1 MTNPVETAGEE
12 RLRRWRL
19 VLGGGE
25 ADGTGA
31 ALGTADQGMDE
42 ALAAVYEGALM
53 RSVPRPA
60 AAGAGLGPSAPAV
73 VRWLGDIRAY
83 FPSTV
88 VRVIQQDA
96 VARLGLAELL
106 LEPEGLQAGEP
117 DVPLGATLLPLD
129 EPLPILE
136 VDPVRIGVA
145 GWSLGARIAAVL
157 AGAEPRAGLD
167 QGRRRFGLLLAEPA
181 EIEPGDLRLPPRF
194 DK

>member
-31 ALGTADQGMDE
+31 ALSTADQGMDE

-83 FPSTV
+83 PPGSHAGIV
-88 VRVIQQDA
+88 VLRLTDQSAAAAIKA
-96 VARLGLAELL
+96 VSDL
-106 LEPEGLQAGEP
+106 
-117 DVPLGATLLPLD
+117 ATLTNPD
-129 EPLPILE
+129 
-136 VDPVRIGVA
+136 
-145 GWSLGARIAAVL
+145 SL
-157 AGAEPRAGLD
+157 AGAVTVLQR
-167 QGRRRFGLLLAEPA
+167 GLLRIRHP
-181 EIEPGDLRLPPRF
+181 
-194 DK
+194 